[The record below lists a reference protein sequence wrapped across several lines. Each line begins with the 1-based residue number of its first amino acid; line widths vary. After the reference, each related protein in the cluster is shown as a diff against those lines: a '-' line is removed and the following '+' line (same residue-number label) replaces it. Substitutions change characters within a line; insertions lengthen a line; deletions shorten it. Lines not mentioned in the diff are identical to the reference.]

1 MRLTLKVHQ
10 LNSYLER
17 GINMAKI
24 GVIGGGSWGT
34 ALTQLLLDNNHQCKM
49 FTIEEDVINS
59 INTLHK
65 TKYFEDVVLHDSL
78 IATSDLKTVVDFADY
93 LLLVVPTKVMRV
105 VLKQINGVVTGKKTF
120 INASKGIEPET
131 FKRMS
136 EIVTDEIDP
145 SNFNGFVSLTGPS
158 HAEEVI
164 LRMLT
169 TVVSASE
176 DISLA
181 RDVQVIFNNN
191 DYFRVYTS
199 TDVVGA
205 EMGASLKNIIAL
217 ASGIISGLGFGDNTR
232 AALITR
238 GIVEMIGL
246 SVAMGANPNTLLGL
260 TGIGDLIVTCTSK
273 HSRNFQAG
281 YQIGSGSDL
290 NEALDSI
297 TMVVEGARSAKA
309 AYDLAKSLNVEIP
322 IIAATYDV
330 IYNKVD
336 PKTSMAKLMSR
347 NLKDEY

>member
-1 MRLTLKVHQ
+1 
-10 LNSYLER
+10 
-17 GINMAKI
+17 MAKVGI
-24 GVIGGGSWGT
+24 IGGGSWGT
-34 ALTQLLLDNNHQCKM
+34 ALTQLLLDNKHQCKM
-49 FTIEEDVINS
+49 FTIEEDVIDT
-59 INTLHK
+59 INQEQS
-65 TKYFEDVVLHDSL
+65 TKYFPEVSLHNEMY
-78 IATSDLKTVVDFADY
+78 ATSNLKEVVSESDY
-93 LLLVVPTKVMRV
+93 LLMVVPTKVMRT
-105 VLKQINGVVTGKKTF
+105 VLKQVNGCLEDKKVF
-120 INASKGIEPET
+120 INASKGIEPDT

-136 EIVTDEIDP
+136 EIVSDEISP
-145 SNFNGFVSLTGPS
+145 EYLKGFVSLTGPS

-191 DYFRVYTS
+191 EYFRVYTT

-238 GIVEMIGL
+238 GIVEMISL

-281 YQIGSGSDL
+281 YQIGSGSNL

-309 AYDLAKSLNVEIP
+309 AYDLAQSMNVEIP
-322 IIAATYDV
+322 IISATYDV

-336 PKTSMAKLMSR
+336 PKISMAKLMSR

>member
-1 MRLTLKVHQ
+1 
-10 LNSYLER
+10 
-17 GINMAKI
+17 MAKI
-24 GVIGGGSWGT
+24 GIIGGGSWGT
-34 ALTQLLLDNNHQCKM
+34 ALTQLLLDNNHHCKM
-49 FTIEEDVINS
+49 FTIEEDVIES
-59 INTLHK
+59 INTNHT
-65 TKYFEDVVLHDSL
+65 TKYFEEVVLHDSL
-78 IATSDLKTVVDFADY
+78 TATSNLKDVLDFADY
-93 LLLVVPTKVMRV
+93 LLLVVPTKVMRI
-105 VLKQINGVVTGKKTF
+105 VLKQINDNLDKRKVF
-120 INASKGIEPET
+120 INASKGIEPDT

-136 EIVTDEIDP
+136 EIVADEI
-145 SNFNGFVSLTGPS
+145 SEEYLKGFVSLTGPS

-181 RDVQVIFNNN
+181 RDVQVLFNNN

-238 GIVEMIGL
+238 GIVEMISL
-246 SVAMGANPNTLLGL
+246 SVAVGANPNTLLGL

-281 YQIGSGSDL
+281 YKIGSGSDL
-290 NEALDSI
+290 EEALGSI

-322 IIAATYDV
+322 IISATYDV
-330 IYNKVD
+330 IYNKVS
-336 PKTSMAKLMSR
+336 PKTTMAKLMSR

>member
-1 MRLTLKVHQ
+1 
-10 LNSYLER
+10 
-17 GINMAKI
+17 MAKI
-24 GVIGGGSWGT
+24 GIIGGGSWGT
-34 ALTQLLLDNNHQCKM
+34 ALTQLLLDNKHQCM
-49 FTIEEDVINS
+49 MYTIEEDVIES
-59 INTLHK
+59 INNEQK
-65 TKYFEDVVLHDSL
+65 TKYFEDVTLHESL
-78 IATSDLKTVVDFADY
+78 KATSDLKSVVDFSDY
-93 LLLVVPTKVMRV
+93 LLLVVPTKVMRS
-105 VLKQINGVVTGKKTF
+105 VLKDINGVISTKKVF
-120 INASKGIEPET
+120 VNASKGIEPDT

-136 EIVTDEIDP
+136 EIVIDEINP
-145 SNFNGFVSLTGPS
+145 EYLKGFVSLTGPS

-169 TVVSASE
+169 TVVSASD

-191 DYFRVYTS
+191 NYFRVYTT

-238 GIVEMIGL
+238 GIVEMISL
-246 SVAMGANPNTLLGL
+246 SVALGANPNTLLGL
-260 TGIGDLIVTCTSK
+260 TGIGDLIVTCTSV
-273 HSRNFQAG
+273 HSRNYQAG
-281 YQIGSGSDL
+281 YKIGSGSNL
-290 NEALDSI
+290 EEALNSI

-309 AYDLAKSLNVEIP
+309 AHDLARSLNIEIP
-322 IIAATYDV
+322 IIDATYDV

-336 PKTSMAKLMSR
+336 PKISMAKLMSR